1 MVALDAAHHRV
12 LARDVA
18 ALRTQ
23 PPQAMSAMDGYAVRS
38 ADASAVAAR
47 LKVIGEVA
55 AGRPFE
61 KTVGAGEAVRIFT
74 GGVIPEGADAV
85 IIQEDTVVEDGGI
98 TITEAASP
106 GRHIRPAGVDFRQ
119 GDVLLARGTRLTD
132 RDLSLAAGM
141 NYPELAVR
149 RRPKVAMLATGDELV
164 MPGSTPGP
172 GQIVYSNGYALR
184 ALARQEGAET
194 IDLGI
199 AADTVEATTL
209 GIRRARDSGAD
220 ILITTGGAS
229 VGDHDLVK
237 QSLEAEGVTMAFW
250 RIAMRPGK
258 PMMHGRLGAMRV
270 IGLPGNPVSSYVCG
284 FLFLVPLIRAACRA
298 APSSTT
304 PTRRRCSGAMSPPTT
319 CAKTICAPASR
330 CARRRPDRH
339 AGRPSGQFAVGKSR
353 CGTGACDPCAVCAG
367 GRRRIGL
374 RYPAAAGLSPLERL
388 VPAKPGFV
396 DEKLSGCGTH
406 MEHIVSVHDLFLSNG
421 VYKWESRSS
430 EFLSG
435 SDSRNR
441 TALSTWGTGR
451 DAHAQTI

>member
-1 MVALDAAHHRV
+1 VALMPVTEALSAVLAGAEPLLEEMVALDAAHHRV

-47 LKVIGEVA
+47 LRVIGEVA

-61 KTVGAGEAVRIFT
+61 KTVGKGEAVRIFT

-85 IIQEDTVVEDGGI
+85 IIQEDTVVEGGGI
-98 TITEAASP
+98 TITEAAVA
-106 GRHIRPAGVDFRQ
+106 GRHIRPAGVDFRK

-141 NYPELAVR
+141 NYAELPVR
-149 RRPKVAMLATGDELV
+149 RQPKVAILATGDELV
-164 MPGSTPGP
+164 MPGSNPGP

-184 ALARQEGAET
+184 ALASDEGAQT

-284 FLFLVPLIRAACRA
+284 FLFLVPLIRALSGRTGIHHAYEIALLGRDVAANDMREDYLRARLEVRKNGDLIATPVDHQDSSLLANLAAARALVIRPPFAPA
-298 APSSTT
+298 APA
-304 PTRRRCSGAMSPPTT
+304 GSP
-319 CAKTICAPASR
+319 
-330 CARRRPDRH
+330 
-339 AGRPSGQFAVGKSR
+339 
-353 CGTGACDPCAVCAG
+353 CD
-367 GRRRIGL
+367 IL
-374 RYPAAAGLSPLERL
+374 RLP
-388 VPAKPGFV
+388 
-396 DEKLSGCGTH
+396 H
-406 MEHIVSVHDLFLSNG
+406 
-421 VYKWESRSS
+421 
-430 EFLSG
+430 
-435 SDSRNR
+435 
-441 TALSTWGTGR
+441 
-451 DAHAQTI
+451 

>member
-1 MVALDAAHHRV
+1 MPVTEALSAVLAGAEPLPEEMVPLDAAHRRV

-38 ADASAVAAR
+38 ADAADVAAR

-55 AGRPFE
+55 AGRPFD
-61 KTVGAGEAVRIFT
+61 TSVGAGEAVRIFT
-74 GGVIPEGADAV
+74 GGVIPQGADAV
-85 IIQEDTVVEDGGI
+85 IIQEDTVAEGGGI
-98 TITEAASP
+98 TITEAARP
-106 GRHIRPAGVDFRQ
+106 GRHIRPAGVDFRE
-119 GDVLLARGTRLTD
+119 GDVLLKGGIRLTD

-149 RRPKVAMLATGDELV
+149 RRPKVAVLATGDELV

-184 ALARQEGAET
+184 ALARAEGAET
-194 IDLGI
+194 VDLGI
-199 AADTVEATTL
+199 AADTVEATTE

-284 FLFLVPLIRAACRA
+284 FLFLVPLIRCLSGRTDVHHAHETALLGRDVAANDLREDYLRA
-298 APSSTT
+298 RLEVRSDGVLIATPVDHQDSSLL
-304 PTRRRCSGAMSPPTT
+304 GN
-319 CAKTICAPASR
+319 
-330 CARRRPDRH
+330 
-339 AGRPSGQFAVGKSR
+339 
-353 CGTGACDPCAVCAG
+353 
-367 GRRRIGL
+367 L
-374 RYPAAAGLSPLERL
+374 AAAQALVIRAPFAAAATAGSVCDILRL
-388 VPAKPGFV
+388 PG
-396 DEKLSGCGTH
+396 
-406 MEHIVSVHDLFLSNG
+406 
-421 VYKWESRSS
+421 
-430 EFLSG
+430 
-435 SDSRNR
+435 
-441 TALSTWGTGR
+441 
-451 DAHAQTI
+451 

>member
-1 MVALDAAHHRV
+1 MPVADALVAILAGAEPLPEEMVALDAAHHRV

-38 ADASAVAAR
+38 ADAAQVAAR

-61 KTVGAGEAVRIFT
+61 KPVGAGEAVRIFT
-74 GGVIPEGADAV
+74 GGVIPHGADAV

-98 TITEAASP
+98 TITEAAIR
-106 GRHIRPAGVDFRQ
+106 GRHIRPAGVDFRE
-119 GDVLLARGTRLTD
+119 GDFLLKRGKSLTD

-141 NYPELAVR
+141 NYPELAVH
-149 RRPKVAMLATGDELV
+149 RRPKVAVLATGDELV

-184 ALARQEGAET
+184 ALARAEGAET

-199 AADTVEATTL
+199 AADTVAATTQ

-237 QSLEAEGVTMAFW
+237 QSLEAEGVAMAFW

-284 FLFLVPLIRAACRA
+284 FLFLVPLIRLLSGRAEVHHIGERALLGRDVAANDVREDYLRA
-298 APSSTT
+298 RLKLRGDGVLIATPVDHQDSSLLGNLAAARALVIRAPF
-304 PTRRRCSGAMSPPTT
+304 
-319 CAKTICAPASR
+319 APA
-330 CARRRPDRH
+330 AT
-339 AGRPSGQFAVGKSR
+339 AGS
-353 CGTGACDPCAVCAG
+353 ACE
-367 GRRRIGL
+367 IF
-374 RYPAAAGLSPLERL
+374 RL
-388 VPAKPGFV
+388 PG
-396 DEKLSGCGTH
+396 
-406 MEHIVSVHDLFLSNG
+406 
-421 VYKWESRSS
+421 
-430 EFLSG
+430 
-435 SDSRNR
+435 
-441 TALSTWGTGR
+441 
-451 DAHAQTI
+451 

>member
-1 MVALDAAHHRV
+1 MALMPVADALAAVLAGAEPLPEEMVALDAAHHRV

-23 PPQAMSAMDGYAVRS
+23 PPQAMSAMDGYAVRA
-38 ADASAVAAR
+38 ADAAAVAAR
-47 LKVIGEVA
+47 FKVIGEVA
-55 AGRPFE
+55 AGRPFA

-74 GGVIPEGADAV
+74 GGVIPDGTDAV
-85 IIQEDTVVEDGGI
+85 IIQEDTVAESGGI
-98 TITEAASP
+98 TITEAARP
-106 GRHIRPAGVDFRQ
+106 GRNIRPAGIDFRK
-119 GDVLLARGTRLTD
+119 GDVLLTGGSRLTD

-141 NYPELAVR
+141 NYPELPVR
-149 RRPKVAMLATGDELV
+149 RRPKVALLATGDELV
-164 MPGSTPGP
+164 MPGTTPGV

-199 AADTVEATTL
+199 AADTIEATTR

-284 FLFLVPLIRAACRA
+284 MLFLVPLIRALQGRTIVHHARETALLGRDVAANDQREDYLRA
-298 APSSTT
+298 RLELRADGALIATPVDHQDSSLLGNLAAARALVIRAPF
-304 PTRRRCSGAMSPPTT
+304 
-319 CAKTICAPASR
+319 APAAS
-330 CARRRPDRH
+330 
-339 AGRPSGQFAVGKSR
+339 AGSP
-353 CGTGACDPCAVCAG
+353 CD
-367 GRRRIGL
+367 IL
-374 RYPAAAGLSPLERL
+374 QLPA
-388 VPAKPGFV
+388 
-396 DEKLSGCGTH
+396 
-406 MEHIVSVHDLFLSNG
+406 
-421 VYKWESRSS
+421 
-430 EFLSG
+430 
-435 SDSRNR
+435 
-441 TALSTWGTGR
+441 
-451 DAHAQTI
+451 

>member
-1 MVALDAAHHRV
+1 MPVADALSAVLAGAEPLPEETVALDAAHHRV

-23 PPQAMSAMDGYAVRS
+23 PPQPMSAMDGYAVRS

-74 GGVIPEGADAV
+74 GGVIPDGADAV
-85 IIQEDTVVEDGGI
+85 IIQEDTVIEGGGI
-98 TITEAASP
+98 TITEPAVA
-106 GRHIRPAGVDFRQ
+106 GRHIRPAGIDFRK
-119 GDVLLARGTRLTD
+119 GDVLLAQGMRLTD

-149 RRPKVAMLATGDELV
+149 RRPKVAILATGDELV
-164 MPGSTPGP
+164 MPGATPGP

-184 ALARQEGAET
+184 ALARAEGAET

-199 AADTVEATTL
+199 AADTVEATTQ
-209 GIRRARDSGAD
+209 GIRRARDLGAD

-258 PMMHGRLGAMRV
+258 PMMHGTLGAMRV

-284 FLFLVPLIRAACRA
+284 FLFLVPLIRMLSGRADAHHRPEKALLGRDVAANDVREDYLRARLEVRADGAMIATPVDHQDSSLLGNLAAARALVIRPPFAPKALAGAACEILRL
-298 APSSTT
+298 
-304 PTRRRCSGAMSPPTT
+304 
-319 CAKTICAPASR
+319 PA
-330 CARRRPDRH
+330 
-339 AGRPSGQFAVGKSR
+339 
-353 CGTGACDPCAVCAG
+353 
-367 GRRRIGL
+367 
-374 RYPAAAGLSPLERL
+374 
-388 VPAKPGFV
+388 
-396 DEKLSGCGTH
+396 
-406 MEHIVSVHDLFLSNG
+406 
-421 VYKWESRSS
+421 
-430 EFLSG
+430 
-435 SDSRNR
+435 
-441 TALSTWGTGR
+441 
-451 DAHAQTI
+451 